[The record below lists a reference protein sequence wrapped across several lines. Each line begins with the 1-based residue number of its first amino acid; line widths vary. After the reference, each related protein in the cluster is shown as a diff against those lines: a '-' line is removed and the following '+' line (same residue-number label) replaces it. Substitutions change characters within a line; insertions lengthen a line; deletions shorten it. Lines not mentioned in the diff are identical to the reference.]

1 MFLARKIPPKRIPSS
16 QTKPGSTNEK
26 TITIKEH
33 TRTIKRRKKT
43 PLVPGMSEITIQNV
57 KTQENIPSI
66 DKHIDKPI
74 TKRHKKQH
82 THAVIETPMVQ
93 DALPNI
99 PTQTEEPSFPIY
111 SISKLVLA
119 SMICILKG
127 NLSAEF
133 KLGNLSFT
141 ADEILHHS
149 SGIIDGVDKKLYS
162 KYSTINKPQGVY
174 SNEAYN
180 FLARNLKSIIGMQ
193 YKQGLNEL
201 NSRLGTHFV
210 SSSSPTDIG
219 ANDLSATMSDLNK
232 LGEYVKVNYDW
243 FANGS
248 LKRPGRGVDIISSS
262 GLSKSGSIDSTTNNI
277 KITITKKKISIENSE
292 NMNWAETKN
301 IVQQKLL
308 KTKTALDID
317 NKLVTA
323 PISQPLNLPIEYV
336 NLSGLEEIDGAYW
349 KLVKT
354 VGKTK
359 YYQSPITNSRKPFL
373 VI

>member
-1 MFLARKIPPKRIPSS
+1 MFLARKMPAKHISSS
-16 QTKPGSTNEK
+16 QTSSNPPGK

-33 TRTIKRRKKT
+33 TRTVKRRSK
-43 PLVPGMSEITIQNV
+43 PLSAPGMSDITIQNI
-57 KTQENIPSI
+57 KTQESIPSI
-66 DKHIDKPI
+66 DKHVDKPI
-74 TKRHKKQH
+74 TKRHRKPH
-82 THAVIETPMVQ
+82 THAVIETPVAQ
-93 DALPNI
+93 DTLPETPAPVEESAI
-99 PTQTEEPSFPIY
+99 PIH

-119 SMICILKG
+119 SMIHILKG

-141 ADEILHHS
+141 VDEILHHS

-174 SNEAYN
+174 SNDAYN
-180 FLARNLKSIIGMQ
+180 FLAKNLKSVIGTQ

-219 ANDLSATMSDLNK
+219 ANDLFATTSDLNK

-243 FANGS
+243 FANGT

-262 GLSKSGSIDSTTNNI
+262 GISKTGSIDGATNNI
-277 KITITKKKISIENSE
+277 KITVSKKKISIENSA
-292 NMNWAETKN
+292 NIDWTETKN

-317 NKLVTA
+317 NRLVTA
-323 PISQPLNLPIEYV
+323 PVSQPLNLPIEYV

>member
-1 MFLARKIPPKRIPSS
+1 
-16 QTKPGSTNEK
+16 
-26 TITIKEH
+26 
-33 TRTIKRRKKT
+33 
-43 PLVPGMSEITIQNV
+43 MSEITIQNV
-57 KTQENIPSI
+57 KTQESAPSI
-66 DKHIDKPI
+66 DKHIDKPVM
-74 TKRHKKQH
+74 KKH
-82 THAVIETPMVQ
+82 RKPRTHAVIETPIAQ
-93 DALPNI
+93 DALQENPS
-99 PTQTEEPSFPIY
+99 PVEEPIIPIH

-119 SMICILKG
+119 SMICMLRG

-180 FLARNLKSIIGMQ
+180 FLANNIKSVVGMP
-193 YKQGLNEL
+193 YKRSLNEF
-201 NSRLGTHFV
+201 NARLGTHFV

-219 ANDLSATMSDLNK
+219 ANDLSATMSDLNT

-243 FANGS
+243 FANGT

-262 GLSKSGSIDSTTNNI
+262 GISKSGSIDSTTNNI
-277 KITITKKKISIENSE
+277 RITISKKKISIENST
-292 NMNWAETKN
+292 NMDWTETKN
-301 IVQQKLL
+301 MVQQKLL
-308 KTKTALDID
+308 KTKTALDMD
-317 NKLVTA
+317 NSLVTT

-336 NLSGLEEIDGAYW
+336 SLSGLEEIDGAYW

-359 YYQSPITNSRKPFL
+359 YYQSPIINSRKPFL

>member
-1 MFLARKIPPKRIPSS
+1 MPPRRRTASHVKELDAREK
-16 QTKPGSTNEK
+16 STNIK
-26 TITIKEH
+26 THRHK
-33 TRTIKRRKKT
+33 IKRESEHVT
-43 PLVPGMSEITIQNV
+43 VPGPSEITIQNI
-57 KTQENIPSI
+57 KTQENTPSI
-66 DKHIDKPI
+66 DKHIDKPVVR
-74 TKRHKKQH
+74 KHRKPH
-82 THAVIETPMVQ
+82 THAVIETPIEQ
-93 DALPNI
+93 DTLPET
-99 PTQTEEPSFPIY
+99 PAPVEEPAFPIH

-119 SMICILKG
+119 SMICMLKG

-162 KYSTINKPQGVY
+162 KYSKINKPQGVY
-174 SNEAYN
+174 SNDAYN
-180 FLARNLKSIIGMQ
+180 FLANNIKSVIGMP
-193 YKQGLNEL
+193 YKRSLNEF
-201 NSRLGTHFV
+201 NARLGTHFV

-243 FANGS
+243 FANGT

-262 GLSKSGSIDSTTNNI
+262 GISKSGSIDSTTNNI
-277 KITITKKKISIENSE
+277 KITISKKKISIENSA
-292 NMNWAETKN
+292 NMNWTETKN

-317 NKLVTA
+317 NRPIAA
-323 PISQPLNLPIEYV
+323 PVSQPLNLPVEYV
-336 NLSGLEEIDGAYW
+336 DLSGLEEIDGAYW
-349 KLVKT
+349 KLIKT
-354 VGKTK
+354 IGKTK
-359 YYQSPITNSRKPFL
+359 YYQSPITNSRRPFL